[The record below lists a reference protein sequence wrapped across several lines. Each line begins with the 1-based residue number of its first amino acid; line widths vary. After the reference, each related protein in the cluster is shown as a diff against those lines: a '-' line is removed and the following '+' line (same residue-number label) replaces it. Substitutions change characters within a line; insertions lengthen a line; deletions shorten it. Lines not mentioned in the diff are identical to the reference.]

1 MSVRKS
7 ESLGQKIIYLVDLLD
22 EIVFQMIYNVQK
34 VFLQR
39 LNQKTCIES
48 YFCVKALTKHF
59 DTLSLF
65 FLYIFH
71 S

>member
-34 VFLQR
+34 VFFTKIKPKNIYRELF
-39 LNQKTCIES
+39 LCKSINQT
-48 YFCVKALTKHF
+48 F
-59 DTLSLF
+59 
-65 FLYIFH
+65 
-71 S
+71 

>member
-1 MSVRKS
+1 MYVRKS

-39 LNQKTCIES
+39 LNQKTYIES
-48 YFCVKALTKHF
+48 YFYVKALTKHF

-65 FLYIFH
+65 FLHSFH

>member
-39 LNQKTCIES
+39 LNQKTCI
-48 YFCVKALTKHF
+48 FV
-59 DTLSLF
+59 
-65 FLYIFH
+65 
-71 S
+71 

>member
-7 ESLGQKIIYLVDLLD
+7 ERLGQKIIYLVDLLD

-39 LNQKTCIES
+39 LNQKTYIES
-48 YFCVKALTKHF
+48 YFYVKALTKHF

-65 FLYIFH
+65 FLHSFH